1 MTYLNVIL
9 LLLLSLQPIEAC
21 RLWAVC
27 AKEDVT
33 FSTLAPYERQ
43 EIQVQLSEFYD
54 QSKFMQNGW
63 SLLCYSDLNTENVE
77 PLFRSSSPASDDSLL
92 YWSTVESLIN
102 FEQGRI
108 GIGHLRLATSG
119 TIEIPNP
126 HPWIFQHSGKSYSL
140 IHNGTVD
147 KNLVLDLITE
157 NGTSESWL
165 EDNPPQ
171 TFGAGSWDGEGW
183 ASVVDSELL
192 LLYIMKM
199 VVLNGEMF
207 GGFEIALN
215 NLINAGVS
223 TFQLNLIFS
232 DGDMLMTYGGGSY
245 ALYLTESEQY
255 FAVMSQPP
263 AQPDMEWDY
272 ITSNEL
278 VLIDGTH
285 LTRYPDFVTSVL
297 DDNSEFVVPSSFHM
311 GPAFPNP
318 FNSSVQFLITGTS
331 AGVLQINIFSVL
343 GEKVDHFHV
352 GAITDDQKLVGWT
365 PPINISSGTYFV
377 NAAAGTVNSTL
388 KILYIK

>member
-1 MTYLNVIL
+1 MSYLNVIL
-9 LLLLSLQPIEAC
+9 FLFFALQSLEAC

-63 SLLCYSDLNTENVE
+63 SLLCYSDLNTEVVE
-77 PLFRSSSPASDDSLL
+77 PLFRSSSPASNDSLL
-92 YWSTVESLIN
+92 YWSTVDSLIN

-119 TIEIPNP
+119 IIEIPNP

-157 NGTSESWL
+157 NGTNESWL
-165 EDNPPQ
+165 EDYPPQ

-183 ASVVDSELL
+183 TSVVDSELL

-207 GGFEIALN
+207 GGFEIALS
-215 NLINAGVS
+215 NLINAGTS

-232 DGDMLMTYGGGSY
+232 DGDMLMAYGGGSY
-245 ALYLTESEQY
+245 ALHLTESEQY

-263 AQPDMEWDY
+263 PQPEMQWDH

-278 VLIDGTH
+278 VLIDGNH
-285 LTRYPDFVTSVL
+285 MIRHPDFVVSVL

-311 GPAFPNP
+311 APAFPNP

-331 AGVLQINIFSVL
+331 AGALQINIFSAL
-343 GEKVDHFHV
+343 GEKVDQFNV

-377 NAAAGTVNSTL
+377 NAVAGNVNSTM